1 MHIQTLTLNNYR
13 GAQSLSLDLDSH
25 LNVFVGIN
33 GAGKSTILDAATLLL
48 SWAVNRIRSPTASG
62 RPIAEGDIT
71 NGQPSA
77 SIELS
82 IELMGAHEDKS
93 ITWRL
98 AKARKG
104 SRISENPTNLKPL
117 SSYVN
122 AVQDRLQSESA
133 SLPLFAYYPVN
144 RAVLEIPLRIRTRH
158 EFNLLAAY
166 DKALERD
173 TAFRTFFGWFRARE
187 DLENE
192 LKILRIEGSTPKARK
207 APDAPDPQLQAV
219 RDALYQ
225 FLPEFSNLR
234 VRRSPLR
241 MEIEKNGRFLTVN
254 QLSDGEKCLIAL
266 ISDLARRL
274 AIANPNAES
283 PLTGEGII
291 LIDEIDL
298 HLHPKW
304 QRIVVPKLLKV
315 FPNCQ
320 FLVSTHSPHVLTHV
334 QPENIFLLDWID
346 SNITAQHP
354 SESYG
359 KTAERILEDLMG
371 LETTRPTVVKTDLQS
386 IYELI
391 ARDQLDE
398 ARQKVAH
405 LKARI
410 SSDPELVKAEGL
422 IRRKELIG
430 R

>member
-82 IELMGAHEDKS
+82 IELMGGHEDKS

-122 AVQDRLQSESA
+122 AVQDQLQSESA
-133 SLPLFAYYPVN
+133 ALPLFAYYPVN

-158 EFNLLAAY
+158 EFDLLAAY

-371 LETTRPTVVKTDLQS
+371 LETTRPAVVKTDLQS

-391 ARDQLDE
+391 ARNQLDE

-405 LKARI
+405 LKSRI

>member
-82 IELMGAHEDKS
+82 IELTGGHEDKS

-122 AVQDRLQSESA
+122 AVQDQLQSESA
-133 SLPLFAYYPVN
+133 ALPLFAYYPVN

-158 EFNLLAAY
+158 EFDLLAAY

-274 AIANPNAES
+274 AIANPTAES

-371 LETTRPTVVKTDLQS
+371 LETTRPAVVKTDLQA

-391 ARDQLDE
+391 ARNQLDE

-405 LKARI
+405 LKSRI

>member
-77 SIELS
+77 SIEL
-82 IELMGAHEDKS
+82 IGVHENTNIS
-93 ITWRL
+93 WRL

-122 AVQDRLQSESA
+122 AVQDQLQSESA
-133 SLPLFAYYPVN
+133 ALPLFAYYPVN
-144 RAVLEIPLRIRTRH
+144 RAVLEIPLRIRTKH
-158 EFNLLAAY
+158 EFDLLAAY
-166 DKALERD
+166 DKALESE
-173 TAFRTFFGWFRARE
+173 TAFRTFFEWFRARE

-192 LKILRIEGSTPKARK
+192 LKILSIEGPALKARK
-207 APDAPDPQLQAV
+207 ASEAPDPQLQAV

-241 MEIEKNGRFLTVN
+241 MEVEKNGQVLTVN

-274 AIANPNAES
+274 AIANPTAES
-283 PLTGEGII
+283 PLTGEGVI

-320 FLVSTHSPHVLTHV
+320 FIVSTHSPHVLTHV

-371 LETTRPTVVKTDLQS
+371 LETTRPTAVKTDLQAV
-386 IYELI
+386 YELI
-391 ARDQLDE
+391 ARNQLDE

-405 LKARI
+405 LKSRI